1 MTNTHRI
8 TDIFIKRP
16 VLATSISLLIILLGF
31 AGIMKMS
38 LRQYPKMDNT
48 TIVVTTAYPGASA
61 KVVQGFITTPLS
73 QSVGSADGIDYLE
86 STSKQGVSTVTA
98 HIKLN
103 FDPNAALTEIT
114 GKVNAVLAQL
124 PAASKSP
131 IIIKQTGDTMPGL
144 ILGFT
149 SKTMTPEQV
158 TAYIT
163 NVIEPKLHN
172 VGGIS
177 QIRVWGEKKYAMRIW
192 LNPKRMAELS
202 VTPNQVTT
210 ALTNNNVQATP
221 GRLKPTSMYINIA
234 TTTDLH
240 TVAEFNNL
248 VIKND
253 SGRLIRIKDIGH
265 AQLGLEDYDTQV
277 YYNGKKA
284 VFAALNTAPGANP
297 LTVVGGVLKE
307 MPNIEK
313 SFPPGLHAGVVYNST
328 TFIRISIDEVIK
340 TIFEATAVVMLVIF
354 LFLGAFRSVSIPVI
368 TIPLSLIGVCFLMLI
383 MGFSLNLLTLLAM
396 VLAIGL
402 VVDDAIVV
410 LENIYRHIELGATPY
425 DAAIKGA
432 REIANPV
439 ILMTLTL
446 AAVFAPIGF
455 LGGLTGAL
463 FTEFAFT
470 LAATVIIS
478 GIVALTLSPML
489 CSKILDPSICEVKL
503 VKRVDAVLN
512 NLRDRYHRRLTKVL
526 DYRLAVLVVAATV
539 LVSCFFLFTG
549 TKSELAPTEDQ
560 GFIGVIA
567 SAPNTA
573 NLNYMEKY
581 SNAVGK
587 AFSTF
592 PQNKNTLTVDGVFPT
607 STSIFGGSVLK
618 DWSSRS
624 KTAMEL
630 APLMQKKLAQIPG
643 LNSYVFLPP
652 SLPGISFGPGV
663 QFVVTSTSDHKHIY
677 PAMEALV
684 KAAQKSGLF
693 VFVSSTLK
701 FDSPQLNVHINR
713 AKAADLGISMS
724 DIAGALNTMTGDNLV
739 NYFSK
744 LGYSYEV
751 IPQMS
756 DQNRRMAKQLDSIY
770 VSTTSGK
777 LVPLSTV
784 VDYSYSVTPASLYQF
799 QQLNAA
805 TLNAVMM
812 PGISEGQALA
822 FLQKTAD
829 HLLPTGMSYNYSGS
843 LRQFVEEGDAMVYAF
858 IFAILVIFLLLSM
871 QFESFRDPII
881 ILVSVPMSICGALI
895 PLYLGAATINIY
907 TQIGLITLVGLIS
920 KHGILMVEFANKL
933 QETEGLSVR
942 KAIEK
947 ASAIR
952 LRPILMTTF
961 AMVFGV
967 FPLIFSH
974 GAGSVSRHNVGLV
987 IAFGMAIGTCFTLF
1001 VVPTMYTYLAKDRK
1015 KETNR

>member
-1 MTNTHRI
+1 MNNTPRF

>member
-1 MTNTHRI
+1 MNNTPRF

-701 FDSPQLNVHINR
+701 FDSPQLNIHINR

-784 VDYSYSVTPASLYQF
+784 VDYSYSVTPASLHQF

>member
-1 MTNTHRI
+1 
-8 TDIFIKRP
+8 
-16 VLATSISLLIILLGF
+16 
-31 AGIMKMS
+31 
-38 LRQYPKMDNT
+38 
-48 TIVVTTAYPGASA
+48 
-61 KVVQGFITTPLS
+61 
-73 QSVGSADGIDYLE
+73 
-86 STSKQGVSTVTA
+86 
-98 HIKLN
+98 
-103 FDPNAALTEIT
+103 
-114 GKVNAVLAQL
+114 
-124 PAASKSP
+124 
-131 IIIKQTGDTMPGL
+131 
-144 ILGFT
+144 
-149 SKTMTPEQV
+149 
-158 TAYIT
+158 
-163 NVIEPKLHN
+163 
-172 VGGIS
+172 
-177 QIRVWGEKKYAMRIW
+177 
-192 LNPKRMAELS
+192 
-202 VTPNQVTT
+202 
-210 ALTNNNVQATP
+210 
-221 GRLKPTSMYINIA
+221 
-234 TTTDLH
+234 
-240 TVAEFNNL
+240 
-248 VIKND
+248 
-253 SGRLIRIKDIGH
+253 
-265 AQLGLEDYDTQV
+265 
-277 YYNGKKA
+277 
-284 VFAALNTAPGANP
+284 
-297 LTVVGGVLKE
+297 
-307 MPNIEK
+307 
-313 SFPPGLHAGVVYNST
+313 
-328 TFIRISIDEVIK
+328 
-340 TIFEATAVVMLVIF
+340 
-354 LFLGAFRSVSIPVI
+354 
-368 TIPLSLIGVCFLMLI
+368 
-383 MGFSLNLLTLLAM
+383 M

-512 NLRDRYHRRLTKVL
+512 NWRDRYHRRLTKVL
-526 DYRLAVLVVAATV
+526 DCRLAVLVVAATV

>member
-1 MTNTHRI
+1 
-8 TDIFIKRP
+8 
-16 VLATSISLLIILLGF
+16 
-31 AGIMKMS
+31 
-38 LRQYPKMDNT
+38 
-48 TIVVTTAYPGASA
+48 
-61 KVVQGFITTPLS
+61 
-73 QSVGSADGIDYLE
+73 
-86 STSKQGVSTVTA
+86 
-98 HIKLN
+98 
-103 FDPNAALTEIT
+103 
-114 GKVNAVLAQL
+114 
-124 PAASKSP
+124 
-131 IIIKQTGDTMPGL
+131 
-144 ILGFT
+144 
-149 SKTMTPEQV
+149 
-158 TAYIT
+158 
-163 NVIEPKLHN
+163 
-172 VGGIS
+172 
-177 QIRVWGEKKYAMRIW
+177 
-192 LNPKRMAELS
+192 
-202 VTPNQVTT
+202 
-210 ALTNNNVQATP
+210 
-221 GRLKPTSMYINIA
+221 
-234 TTTDLH
+234 
-240 TVAEFNNL
+240 
-248 VIKND
+248 
-253 SGRLIRIKDIGH
+253 
-265 AQLGLEDYDTQV
+265 
-277 YYNGKKA
+277 
-284 VFAALNTAPGANP
+284 
-297 LTVVGGVLKE
+297 
-307 MPNIEK
+307 
-313 SFPPGLHAGVVYNST
+313 
-328 TFIRISIDEVIK
+328 
-340 TIFEATAVVMLVIF
+340 
-354 LFLGAFRSVSIPVI
+354 
-368 TIPLSLIGVCFLMLI
+368 
-383 MGFSLNLLTLLAM
+383 
-396 VLAIGL
+396 
-402 VVDDAIVV
+402 
-410 LENIYRHIELGATPY
+410 
-425 DAAIKGA
+425 
-432 REIANPV
+432 
-439 ILMTLTL
+439 
-446 AAVFAPIGF
+446 
-455 LGGLTGAL
+455 
-463 FTEFAFT
+463 
-470 LAATVIIS
+470 VIIS

-512 NLRDRYHRRLTKVL
+512 NWRDRYHRRLTKVL
-526 DYRLAVLVVAATV
+526 DCRLAVLVVAATV

-607 STSIFGGSVLK
+607 STSVFGGSVLK

>member
-1 MTNTHRI
+1 MNNTPRF

-512 NLRDRYHRRLTKVL
+512 NWRDRYHRRLTKVL
-526 DYRLAVLVVAATV
+526 DCRLAVLVVAATV

-607 STSIFGGSVLK
+607 STSVFGGSVLK